1 MTTKGKPTESEGA
14 EDLPRPA
21 AAARAAKGAAPAA
34 PGADAIVA
42 PIAAAQAEAVKTLG
56 EAVSIGKETIE
67 TVAKASADAAAKGY
81 DQALDLGR
89 EQVAAAVK
97 AHGAVFEG
105 YEDAIAFQRDTF
117 DALVKSGTIL
127 TQGLHD
133 LSRAAIGLV
142 QVSIE
147 DNVAAAKAVLGA
159 RTVQDLIDAQ
169 ADLTRGNLDRLLAEG
184 SRLGD
189 HTVRLIEDSV
199 APLTARVEAALERAL
214 HAA

>member
-1 MTTKGKPTESEGA
+1 MTIKVKPTESEGA
-14 EDLPRPA
+14 EGTPRPA
-21 AAARAAKGAAPAA
+21 AAARSGKGAVPA
-34 PGADAIVA
+34 GDAIVA

-56 EAVSIGKETIE
+56 EAVTIGKETIE

-127 TQGLHD
+127 TRGLHD
-133 LSRAAIGLV
+133 LGRAAIGLV
-142 QVSIE
+142 QLSIE

-159 RTVQDLIDAQ
+159 RTVHDLIDAQ
-169 ADLTRGNLDRLLAEG
+169 ADLTRGNLDRLFDEG

-189 HTVRLIEDSV
+189 HTVRVIEDSV